1 LHGTSKCH
9 LKENPMETTNE
20 STKQETTT
28 NPRRWGRRGLWALL
42 IVPVLLTA
50 GICGAR
56 AYADE
61 AFGLGHGMGGNPE
74 QHKAFMEKRLDKM
87 LDNVKATDSQRTA
100 IKAIFERMF
109 TEMQPVHQQH
119 KALHD
124 QIAAAFTAPTVDRA
138 AVENLRKQIPTLVDQ
153 ASQVFTKALL
163 DASQVLT
170 PEQRQTLV
178 KTMQEHHGRP
188 HRFM

>member
-1 LHGTSKCH
+1 
-9 LKENPMETTNE
+9 ME
-20 STKQETTT
+20 STESKQETTNDAT
-28 NPRRWGRRGLWALL
+28 KTHCKGRWGRRGFWALL
-42 IVPVLLTA
+42 VVPVLLTA

-56 AYADE
+56 AYAQE
-61 AFGLGHGMGGNPE
+61 AMGFMHGGMGGGSPE
-74 QHKAFMEKRLDKM
+74 QHKAFMEKRLDRM

-100 IKAIFERMF
+100 IKAIFARMF
-109 TEMQPVHQQH
+109 AEMGPIHQQH

-124 QIAAAFTAPTVDRA
+124 QIAAAFAADTVDRA
-138 AVENLRKQIPTLVDQ
+138 AVENLRKQVPTLVDQ

-170 PEQRQTLV
+170 PEQRQTLI
-178 KTMQEHHGRP
+178 KTMQEHHGR

>member
-1 LHGTSKCH
+1 MDTTKDDSKTT
-9 LKENPMETTNE
+9 KTTNG
-20 STKQETTT
+20 
-28 NPRRWGRRGLWALL
+28 RGWGRRGFWALL
-42 IVPVLLTA
+42 IVPVLLAA

-61 AFGLGHGMGGNPE
+61 AFGFGHGGMGAGNPE
-74 QHKAFMEKRLDKM
+74 QHKAFMERRLDKM

-109 TEMQPVHQQH
+109 ADMRPIHQQH

-124 QIAAAFTAPTVDRA
+124 QIAAAFAADTVDRA

-153 ASQVFTKALL
+153 ASQVFSKALL

-178 KTMQEHHGRP
+178 KAMQEHHGRP

>member
-1 LHGTSKCH
+1 
-9 LKENPMETTNE
+9 
-20 STKQETTT
+20 
-28 NPRRWGRRGLWALL
+28 LWALL
-42 IVPVLLTA
+42 IVPVLLAA

-56 AYADE
+56 AHAGE
-61 AFGLGHGMGGNPE
+61 AFAFAHGGMGGNPE

-109 TEMQPVHQQH
+109 AEMRPVHQQH

-124 QIAAAFTAPTVDRA
+124 QIAAAFAADTVDHA

-153 ASQVFTKALL
+153 ASQVFSKALL

-170 PEQRQTLV
+170 PAQRQTLV

-188 HRFM
+188 HHFM

>member
-1 LHGTSKCH
+1 
-9 LKENPMETTNE
+9 ME
-20 STKQETTT
+20 STESKQEKTNDTTK
-28 NPRRWGRRGLWALL
+28 PHGRGRWGRRGFWALL

-56 AYADE
+56 AYAEE
-61 AFGLGHGMGGNPE
+61 AMGFMHGGMGGSPE

-87 LDNVKATDSQRTA
+87 LDNIKATDSQRTA
-100 IKAIFERMF
+100 IKAIFARMAA
-109 TEMQPVHQQH
+109 EMQPIHQQH

-124 QIAAAFTAPTVDRA
+124 QIATAFAADKVDRA
-138 AVENLRKQIPTLVDQ
+138 AVENLRKQVPTLVDQ
-153 ASQVFTKALL
+153 ASQVFSKALL
-163 DASQVLT
+163 DASDVLT

-178 KTMQEHHGRP
+178 KHMQEHHGR

>member
-1 LHGTSKCH
+1 
-9 LKENPMETTNE
+9 ME
-20 STKQETTT
+20 SKQETHDATKT
-28 NPRRWGRRGLWALL
+28 HCKGRWGRRGFWALL

-56 AYADE
+56 AYAQGTMG
-61 AFGLGHGMGGNPE
+61 FMHGGMGGGNPE
-74 QHKAFMEKRLDKM
+74 QHKAFMERRLDKM
-87 LDNVKATDSQRTA
+87 LDNIKATDSQRTA
-100 IKAIFERMF
+100 VKSIFARMF
-109 TEMQPVHQQH
+109 AEMAPIHQQH
-119 KALHD
+119 KALHE
-124 QIAAAFTAPTVDRA
+124 QIAAAFAAETVDRA
-138 AVENLRKQIPTLVDQ
+138 AVENLRKQVPTLVDQ

-178 KTMQEHHGRP
+178 KHMQEHRGR